1 MSNWCNN
8 RLVITGQ
15 SVFVDELQQWVN
27 TFRRS
32 VPDGKPRSWLTT
44 SRAAST
50 SLSAGDNRAIRS
62 SPASVGVTLRVVR

>member
-27 TFRRS
+27 GHV
-32 VPDGKPRSWLTT
+32 VPDYRH
-44 SRAAST
+44 
-50 SLSAGDNRAIRS
+50 AIQQSCR
-62 SPASVGVTLRVVR
+62 LFL